1 MTRIAGLKPCATGAP
16 FVAQPWATDAPFVA
30 QPFRAARKAG
40 QPFTAA
46 AILLA
51 SLGQTLARAESQP
64 TGSFACRVIRFFEPC
79 PDLEEPG
86 PEDWALWE
94 HELAPAA
101 VS

>member
-51 SLGQTLARAESQP
+51 SSQLGQHEM
-64 TGSFACRVIRFFEPC
+64 
-79 PDLEEPG
+79 
-86 PEDWALWE
+86 PEGLR
-94 HELAPAA
+94 
-101 VS
+101 